1 MRWTEGTARTLF
13 AVTVGLAAA
22 LAGMAGASILEG
34 RGIAK
39 VPALPEPWGG
49 IALWV
54 LLAVSLLFG
63 MDRGIPRESPWE
75 RRLYVARKVLLVAA
89 LLLVLVHAGFGRG

>member
-13 AVTVGLAAA
+13 AASLVLAAVLAAA
-22 LAGMAGASILEG
+22 AGARILEA
-34 RGIAK
+34 RGIWRA
-39 VPALPEPWGG
+39 PGLPPPWGG

-54 LLAVSLLFG
+54 LIAVSLLFG

-75 RRLYVARKVLLVAA
+75 RRLYAARKVLLAA
-89 LLLVLVHAGFGRG
+89 ALVLVLVLAGLGGR